1 MNNGISDT
9 VLREIRDSAVR
20 NNLSRVVLFG
30 SRARGDY
37 KSRSDIDLAVSG
49 GNVPQFWSDMDD
61 ASTLMSFDIVNL
73 DKPVQQALLDSILRE
88 GYSIYEK
95 S

>member
-1 MNNGISDT
+1 MNSGISDT

-20 NNLSRVVLFG
+20 NNLQRVVLFG

-49 GNVPQFWSDMDD
+49 VNV
-61 ASTLMSFDIVNL
+61 
-73 DKPVQQALLDSILRE
+73 LRFSNDPA
-88 GYSIYEK
+88 GICGCIPGGFRV
-95 S
+95 